1 MTRHRIRYI
10 PGRSPETTTSNRSH
24 NIIMSITMVACV
36 MFFLPS
42 GHSFIPISHLAT
54 RSSTATRV
62 YAEPLQDVESMKA
75 GEMRKELESYGIS
88 CKSFFEKSELADA
101 LKKAR
106 AEGKTPINGAGV
118 NGASTASSASTET
131 SSSGTG
137 GGSANGGASREE
149 KIKAEMEKC
158 KSMKVGDLKK
168 ELQSL
173 GVSTKSFFEKTE
185 FVKALAEARVDG
197 VKKKSGAGQGFG
209 RGQKQE
215 EDEPYD
221 PSYRDV
227 VMQKMSGDP
236 RAMMRGPLI
245 DIQLGR

>member
-1 MTRHRIRYI
+1 MPASLRNTR
-10 PGRSPETTTSNRSH
+10 
-24 NIIMSITMVACV
+24 
-36 MFFLPS
+36 L
-42 GHSFIPISHLAT
+42 
-54 RSSTATRV
+54 
-62 YAEPLQDVESMKA
+62 YAESMQDVESMKA

-106 AEGKTPINGAGV
+106 AEGKMPINGAGD
-118 NGASTASSASTET
+118 NGASAASSGSSET
-131 SSSGTG
+131 SSSNG
-137 GGSANGGASREE
+137 GDSSKGGASREE

-197 VKKKSGAGQGFG
+197 VKKRGGAGQGFG
-209 RGQKQE
+209 RGQPKEQ
-215 EDEPYD
+215 DEAYD

-245 DIQLGR
+245 DVQLGR

>member
-1 MTRHRIRYI
+1 MR
-10 PGRSPETTTSNRSH
+10 
-24 NIIMSITMVACV
+24 
-36 MFFLPS
+36 L
-42 GHSFIPISHLAT
+42 
-54 RSSTATRV
+54 

-106 AEGKTPINGAGV
+106 AEEKTPINGAGV
-118 NGASTASSASTET
+118 NGASAASSASSGT
-131 SSSGTG
+131 SSSSTG
-137 GGSANGGASREE
+137 DGSANGGASREE
-149 KIKAEMEKC
+149 KIKAEIEKC

-197 VKKKSGAGQGFG
+197 VKKRGGAGQGFG
-209 RGQKQE
+209 RGQQQQE
-215 EDEPYD
+215 HDEPYD
-221 PSYRDV
+221 PSYKDV

>member
-1 MTRHRIRYI
+1 MPASLRNTR
-10 PGRSPETTTSNRSH
+10 
-24 NIIMSITMVACV
+24 
-36 MFFLPS
+36 L
-42 GHSFIPISHLAT
+42 
-54 RSSTATRV
+54 
-62 YAEPLQDVESMKA
+62 YAESMRDVESMKA

-106 AEGKTPINGAGV
+106 AEGKMPINGAGD
-118 NGASTASSASTET
+118 NGASAASSGSSET
-131 SSSGTG
+131 SSSNG
-137 GGSANGGASREE
+137 GDSSKGGASREE

-197 VKKKSGAGQGFG
+197 VKKRGGAGQGFG
-209 RGQKQE
+209 RGQPKEQ
-215 EDEPYD
+215 DEAYD

-245 DIQLGR
+245 DVQLGR

>member
-1 MTRHRIRYI
+1 
-10 PGRSPETTTSNRSH
+10 
-24 NIIMSITMVACV
+24 
-36 MFFLPS
+36 MFSLLPS
-42 GHSFIPISHLAT
+42 GHSFIPGSHFAT
-54 RSSTATRV
+54 RSSTATSKCFNRLHQNV
-62 YAEPLQDVESMKA
+62 PFMPASLRNTRLYAESMQDVESMKA

-118 NGASTASSASTET
+118 NGASAASSGSSET
-131 SSSGTG
+131 SSSNG
-137 GGSANGGASREE
+137 GDSSKGGASREE

-197 VKKKSGAGQGFG
+197 VKKRGGAGQGFG
-209 RGQKQE
+209 RGQPKEQ
-215 EDEPYD
+215 DEPYD

-227 VMQKMSGDP
+227 VMQKMSGDARDP
-236 RAMMRGPLI
+236 RMRGPLI